1 MFCNKKCD
9 GEYDGIIHQFALSS
23 LAVRT
28 HHITTQHNIDWVF
41 QIVSGVGDGKKK
53 RTQTDV
59 NIARGALTKEPATA
73 QKATAKIQMPKPG
86 RRTLSK
92 DTSRTKASHCE
103 LSSFILSS
111 NLRYSSS

>member
-28 HHITTQHNIDWVF
+28 HHLTTQHNIDWVF
-41 QIVSGVGDGKKK
+41 QIVSGLGDGKKK

-73 QKATAKIQMPKPG
+73 QKATAQDPDAKTRQENPFK
-86 RRTLSK
+86 RHK
-92 DTSRTKASHCE
+92 QDK
-103 LSSFILSS
+103 SFS
-111 NLRYSSS
+111 